1 MKYKDDFFDYIT
13 YEKKYSIHTVNNY
26 KKVVLEYLEFL
37 DKECIDIKD
46 ANNLVV
52 RNYLRSLDKHNYSNK
67 TLCLYISSLRSFYK
81 YLLKNRVIKSNPMVL
96 IKNPKLEKRVPK
108 FLYYNELS
116 SLFESIDTST
126 VLGIRDN
133 LILEILYS
141 TGVRVSELVSIKL
154 SDINDFDKSITIFG
168 KGKKSRI
175 VLFGDTL
182 ESALNLYLNKS
193 RNILI
198 KTDTD
203 ILLLNKNGTPLT
215 DRGVRLI
222 ISKIVEKASIKQNV
236 SPHVLRHTF
245 ATHLLKEGA
254 DLKTVQELLGHA
266 TLSATEV
273 YTHVTNEGLRKT
285 YLDCHPRGRK

>member
-198 KTDTD
+198 KTNTD

-285 YLDCHPRGRK
+285 YLDYHPRGRK

>member
-154 SDINDFDKSITIFG
+154 SDINNFDKSITIFG

-198 KTDTD
+198 KTNTD

>member
-154 SDINDFDKSITIFG
+154 SDINNFDKSITIFG

-198 KTDTD
+198 KTNTD

-273 YTHVTNEGLRKT
+273 YTHVTNESLRKT

>member
-126 VLGIRDN
+126 VLGLRDN

-154 SDINDFDKSITIFG
+154 SDINNFDKSITIFG

-198 KTDTD
+198 KTNTD

-236 SPHVLRHTF
+236 RPHVLRHTF

>member
-154 SDINDFDKSITIFG
+154 SDINNFDKSITIFG

-198 KTDTD
+198 KTNTD

-254 DLKTVQELLGHA
+254 DLKTVQELLGHTDIA
-266 TLSATEV
+266 STMM
-273 YTHVTNEGLRKT
+273 YTQIANMNSKNDN
-285 YLDCHPRGRK
+285 YFDSHPRS

>member
-52 RNYLRSLDKHNYSNK
+52 RNYLRSLYKHNYSNK

-154 SDINDFDKSITIFG
+154 SDINNFDKSITIFG

-198 KTDTD
+198 KTNTD

>member
-1 MKYKDDFFDYIT
+1 
-13 YEKKYSIHTVNNY
+13 
-26 KKVVLEYLEFL
+26 
-37 DKECIDIKD
+37 
-46 ANNLVV
+46 
-52 RNYLRSLDKHNYSNK
+52 
-67 TLCLYISSLRSFYK
+67 
-81 YLLKNRVIKSNPMVL
+81 MVL

-154 SDINDFDKSITIFG
+154 SDINNFDKSITIFG

-198 KTDTD
+198 KTNTD

>member
-154 SDINDFDKSITIFG
+154 SDINNFDKSITIFG

-182 ESALNLYLNKS
+182 ESTLNLYLNKS

-198 KTDTD
+198 KTNTD

-222 ISKIVEKASIKQNV
+222 ISKIV
-236 SPHVLRHTF
+236 
-245 ATHLLKEGA
+245 
-254 DLKTVQELLGHA
+254 
-266 TLSATEV
+266 
-273 YTHVTNEGLRKT
+273 
-285 YLDCHPRGRK
+285 

>member
-154 SDINDFDKSITIFG
+154 SDINNFDKSITIFG

-182 ESALNLYLNKS
+182 ESTLNLYLNKS

-198 KTDTD
+198 KTNTD

>member
-154 SDINDFDKSITIFG
+154 SDINNFDKSITIFG

-182 ESALNLYLNKS
+182 ESVLNLYLNKS

-198 KTDTD
+198 KTNTD

>member
-133 LILEILYS
+133 LIFEILYS

-154 SDINDFDKSITIFG
+154 SDINNFDKSITIFG

-198 KTDTD
+198 KTNTD

>member
-154 SDINDFDKSITIFG
+154 SDINCFDKSITIFG

-198 KTDTD
+198 KTNTD

>member
-108 FLYYNELS
+108 FLYYNELL

-154 SDINDFDKSITIFG
+154 SDINNFDKSITIFG

-198 KTDTD
+198 KTNTD